1 MFVDEHAEALEA
13 DLLRFYGTDLL
24 DWHRGRLSSRRLAVL
39 VKHLPRD
46 CALNRE
52 LHGEAAEWSIVEHL
66 LAATVDHLAAANWMF
81 ASVNSAEDADPPEL
95 PVPVPRPEDG
105 RLGRAGE
112 ERYGSTYRDGFGDG
126 SEEEAEADD
135 KFGEPGTPQP
145 PASTTATPSQV
156 ARFFG

>member
-13 DLLRFYGTDLL
+13 DLLRYYGTDLL

-52 LHGEAAEWSIVEHL
+52 LHGEAAEWTVTDHL

-95 PVPVPRPEDG
+95 PVPVPRPDDPRVGRRDEDDHG
-105 RLGRAGE
+105 DEAGN
-112 ERYGSTYRDGFGDG
+112 GDSAG
-126 SEEEAEADD
+126 AAPS
-135 KFGEPGTPQP
+135 P
-145 PASTTATPSQV
+145 PTPSQV

>member
-1 MFVDEHAEALEA
+1 M
-13 DLLRFYGTDLL
+13 LRYYGTDLL

-52 LHGEAAEWSIVEHL
+52 LHGEAAEWTVTDHL

-95 PVPVPRPEDG
+95 PVPVPRPADG
-105 RLGRAGE
+105 GDDSEPVWAAGE
-112 ERYGSTYRDGFGDG
+112 RYEGSAPDPGNG
-126 SEEEAEADD
+126 S
-135 KFGEPGTPQP
+135 
-145 PASTTATPSQV
+145 SSPSQV

>member
-13 DLLRFYGTDLL
+13 DLLRYYGTDLL

-52 LHGEAAEWSIVEHL
+52 LHGEAAEWSIAEHL

-81 ASVNSAEDADPPEL
+81 ASVNSAEDAEPPEL
-95 PVPVPRPEDG
+95 PVPVPRPDDPRVGRPDED
-105 RLGRAGE
+105 
-112 ERYGSTYRDGFGDG
+112 RYGYGDGFGYGERDG
-126 SEEEAEADD
+126 DGNEDSGAV
-135 KFGEPGTPQP
+135 TPP
-145 PASTTATPSQV
+145 PPTPSQV